1 MGLPMRTGR
10 KLKLFGLSALFLLT
24 FSGCKVTGSEV
35 VVNADHIDN
44 KVFKIKEEVCTLPE
58 ARVVLTNY
66 QNIYDTMYGIDLW
79 EHGFKDNQLENYV
92 KDMTVSRL
100 AQIMAMD
107 YLAQENE
114 VTLSE
119 EEQAKVKEAAEAYF
133 ASLNAAEKEY
143 MQVKQGD
150 IETLYMR
157 YGLANKLYTFLT
169 QGVNDE
175 VSDEEARV
183 MEAEQIF
190 VSDKEKAKEVSQQIK
205 EGNDFLTVAN
215 RYNEAAE
222 VEVFFSKN
230 NVEQEV
236 ADAVFSLENGEVS
249 KKIKTDDGYYFVKCI
264 NHYDQERTDDNKSV
278 ILEERRKEAFDDVYQ
293 GFLKDLPSEFNE
305 ELWDGV
311 KVELNKDLTTDSFFQ
326 VYEKY
331 CTW

>member
-1 MGLPMRTGR
+1 MGLPMRTGG

-24 FSGCKVTGSEV
+24 FGGCKVTGSEV

-114 VTLSE
+114 VALSE

-293 GFLKDLPSEFNE
+293 GFLTDLPSEFNE

-311 KVELNKDLTTDSFFQ
+311 KVELNKDVTTDSFFQ

>member
-1 MGLPMRTGR
+1 MGLPMRTGG
-10 KLKLFGLSALFLLT
+10 KLKLVGLSALFLLT

-114 VTLSE
+114 VALSE

-311 KVELNKDLTTDSFFQ
+311 KVELNKELTTDSFFQ

>member
-1 MGLPMRTGR
+1 MRTGG
-10 KLKLFGLSALFLLT
+10 KLKLVGLSALFLLT
-24 FSGCKVTGSEV
+24 LGGCKVAGSEV

-114 VTLSE
+114 VALSE

-133 ASLNAAEKEY
+133 ASLNDAEKEY

-150 IETLYMR
+150 IETLYTR

-190 VSDKEKAKEVSQQIK
+190 VSDEEKAKEVAQQLK

-215 RYNEAAE
+215 QYNEASE

-236 ADAVFSLENGEVS
+236 ADAVFSLENGEIS
-249 KKIKTDDGYYFVKCI
+249 KKIKTTDGFYFVKCI

-293 GFLKDLPSEFNE
+293 GFLTDLPSEFNE

-311 KVELNKDLTTDSFFQ
+311 KVELNKDVTTDSFFQ

>member
-1 MGLPMRTGR
+1 MRTDR
-10 KLKLFGLSALFLLT
+10 KLKLAGVCTLLLLT
-24 FSGCKVTGSEV
+24 VSGCQMMGDEV
-35 VVNADHIDN
+35 VVNAENTDN
-44 KVFKIKEEVCTLPE
+44 EVFKIRDEVCTLPE

-66 QNIYDTMYGIDLW
+66 QNMYDTVYGIDLW
-79 EHGFKDNQLENYV
+79 GHDFKENELEDYV
-92 KDMTVSRL
+92 KDLTISRL

-114 VTLSE
+114 ISLTE
-119 EEQAKVKEAAEAYF
+119 EERAKIKEAAGTYYS
-133 ASLNAAEKEY
+133 SLNDAEKEY
-143 MQVKQGD
+143 MQVRQGD
-150 IETLYMR
+150 IENLYMR

-190 VSDKEKAKEVSQQIK
+190 VSDEETAKEVARQLK
-205 EGNDFLTVAN
+205 EGSDFLTVAN

-222 VEVFFSKN
+222 TEVYFSKN
-230 NVEQEV
+230 SVEPEV
-236 ADAVFSLENGEVS
+236 AEAVFALENDQIS
-249 KKIKTDDGYYFVKCI
+249 KKIKASDGFYFVKCI

-293 GFLKDLPSEFNE
+293 RFLRDLPSEFNE
-305 ELWDGV
+305 KVWESV
-311 KVELNKDLTTDSFFQ
+311 KVEINSDVATDSFFQ
-326 VYEKY
+326 VYGKY

>member
-1 MGLPMRTGR
+1 MGLPMRTGG
-10 KLKLFGLSALFLLT
+10 KLKLVGLSALFLLT

-114 VTLSE
+114 VALSE

-175 VSDEEARV
+175 VSDEDARV

>member
-1 MGLPMRTGR
+1 MGLPMRTGG
-10 KLKLFGLSALFLLT
+10 KLKLVGLSALFLLT

-114 VTLSE
+114 VALSE